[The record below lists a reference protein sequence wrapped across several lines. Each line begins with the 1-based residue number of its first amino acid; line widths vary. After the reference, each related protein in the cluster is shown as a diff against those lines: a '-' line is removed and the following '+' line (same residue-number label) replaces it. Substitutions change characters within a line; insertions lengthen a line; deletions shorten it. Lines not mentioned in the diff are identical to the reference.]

1 MEQSAALPAEF
12 RRIACLRR
20 LAAPG
25 ALDLL
30 DDAAVFT
37 PPAGRQLVVSADTI
51 VEGVHFLPDDPVET
65 LGRKLLRVNLS
76 DMAAMGASPLHYLL
90 TVSVPHTTGDAWFAA
105 FASGLARDQ
114 AAFGVSLLGG
124 DTTSTP
130 GPITLS
136 ATIIGQVAPG
146 QALHRAGA
154 RPGDGL
160 WVTGTVGDAALGLL
174 ALRGEVADPDG
185 FLSGRYR
192 LPQPRLGRSL
202 GGIAAAAMDVSDG
215 LVQDCGHL
223 ARAAGLRVEVD
234 AASVPLSE
242 AARAVGRLE
251 VCLTGG
257 DDYELLMAVPPDSAG
272 ALRSACARAGV
283 SVTRIGRF
291 TAGSPTVHVGG
302 LDGLPASAGTGWSHF

>member
-1 MEQSAALPAEF
+1 MPPEF
-12 RRIACLRR
+12 QRIACFRR
-20 LAAPG
+20 LAASG

-37 PPAGRQLVVSADTI
+37 PPPDRQLVISADAI

-76 DMAAMGASPLHYLL
+76 DIAAMGAAPLHYLL
-90 TVSVPHTTGDAWFAA
+90 TVSVPRATGDAWFEA
-105 FASGLARDQ
+105 FASGLALDQ
-114 AAFGVSLLGG
+114 DAFGVSLLGG

-136 ATIIGQVAPG
+136 ATIIGHVAPG
-146 QALHRAGA
+146 QALRRAGA

-160 WVTGTVGDAALGLL
+160 WVTGTVGDGALGLL

-185 FLSGRYR
+185 FLSSRYR
-192 LPQPRLGRSL
+192 LPQPRLGLSL
-202 GGIAAAAMDVSDG
+202 SGIVSAAMDVSDG

-223 ARAAGLRVEVD
+223 ARAAGLRVELD
-234 AASVPLSE
+234 AACVPLSR
-242 AARAVGRLE
+242 AARAAGRLHL
-251 VCLTGG
+251 CLTGG
-257 DDYELLMAVPPDSAG
+257 DDYELLMAVPPDAE
-272 ALRSACARAGV
+272 ARLKAACAQASV

-291 TAGSPTVHVGG
+291 LAGSPSVHVIGT
-302 LDGLPASAGTGWSHF
+302 DDPPTSAGTGWSHF